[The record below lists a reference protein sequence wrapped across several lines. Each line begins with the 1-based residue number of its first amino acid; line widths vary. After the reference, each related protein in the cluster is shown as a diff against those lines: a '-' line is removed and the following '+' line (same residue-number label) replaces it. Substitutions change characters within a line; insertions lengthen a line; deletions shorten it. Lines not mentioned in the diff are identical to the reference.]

1 MKYPNV
7 YFVVSVYTFVVALQA
22 NIKDGQSDSY
32 REILLVQ
39 RLLLMLCFI
48 SVSSRFF
55 FAKYAK
61 KKTIGRINYVHS
73 AS

>member
-48 SVSSRFF
+48 SVSYVF

-61 KKTIGRINYVHS
+61 KKKQLEE
-73 AS
+73 